1 MATRA
6 AAKIQNIEI
15 LGLILPGGP
24 GNSNTRQ
31 LVHWMHFLLM
41 LQACGT
47 TCRLTLLGD
56 TLGGLWMLA
65 TMSVGIYAWL
75 HEMNV
80 AFVCVWGL
88 LCFVNFIFD
97 IALVGGPML
106 LAKTHVDGGYVAMN
120 LYISVV
126 HIASAFFALHL
137 YHVNAAYLPEYR
149 AHHIM
154 SGFDPLGHL
163 FDSRDPEAA
172 IAGAT
177 TRVAHAT
184 SGAATVA
191 VTGILHGAG
200 HALPDGGGKS
210 AASQEGHTMPGGG
223 GETVATQAHI
233 AGVPHVGKLPTGV
246 TMTLDDSAKASIA
259 GSPPLAGHATSVGGE
274 TTSDFVASIAG
285 APPLVAL
292 PTSVITYEC
301 LSPRVAGYA
310 TSDGGET
317 ASDFVAMQLA
327 QACGDLKEAP
337 VALSPEKLSEGSAAA
352 VRSYR

>member
-1 MATRA
+1 
-6 AAKIQNIEI
+6 
-15 LGLILPGGP
+15 
-24 GNSNTRQ
+24 
-31 LVHWMHFLLM
+31 
-41 LQACGT
+41 
-47 TCRLTLLGD
+47 
-56 TLGGLWMLA
+56 
-65 TMSVGIYAWL
+65 
-75 HEMNV
+75 
-80 AFVCVWGL
+80 
-88 LCFVNFIFD
+88 
-97 IALVGGPML
+97 ML

-259 GSPPLAGHATSVGGE
+259 ASPPLAGHATSVGGETASDFVASIAGAPPLAGHATSVGGE
-274 TTSDFVASIAG
+274 TTSDFVALASIAG
-285 APPLVAL
+285 APPL
-292 PTSVITYEC
+292 
-301 LSPRVAGYA
+301 AGYA

-327 QACGDLKEAP
+327 QSCGDLKEAP